1 MKSYKTFKLL
11 IADDHKLII
20 DGLSR
25 ILEDEK
31 ITSEIHTALNGKEA
45 VDCILKND
53 IDCVLMDINMPVL
66 NGYEATKIIKEKKPY
81 TKIIIVSMLCDA
93 SVITK
98 LLGAGA
104 DAFIIKN
111 TGKEEL
117 MKALE
122 KVIKGEKYI
131 SQELSFYLYKHL
143 EDKRNHHGN
152 QEHLTPREIEI
163 IKYIS
168 EGMTNHEIA
177 DRLFLSIATVDTHR
191 KNILAKLHLRNTASL
206 IKYAFAN
213 NLLS

>member
-1 MKSYKTFKLL
+1 MQSYKTFKLL

-104 DAFIIKN
+104 ALWNLYGPTETTIWSTLTRIGAGDGPPLIGRPVAN
-111 TGKEEL
+111 T
-117 MKALE
+117 
-122 KVIKGEKYI
+122 
-131 SQELSFYLYKHL
+131 
-143 EDKRNHHGN
+143 
-152 QEHLTPREIEI
+152 
-163 IKYIS
+163 
-168 EGMTNHEIA
+168 
-177 DRLFLSIATVDTHR
+177 THTFSMPTCSR
-191 KNILAKLHLRNTASL
+191 CRWEYTASS
-206 IKYAFAN
+206 ISAATAWHEAT
-213 NLLS
+213 